1 VDARIHGGSGR
12 RWWQG
17 MRFIT
22 EAPEVSETT
31 AETVQQVEQPA
42 GQVALDRSAPSSQVA
57 VPVSETK
64 PGTAPRLI
72 VSVGFLAPRTV
83 GWFAYTEGELGEH
96 QFDVDTLYSGVSAG
110 TELTQY
116 RGSNPYLHGRWDER
130 LKFFVHDGTGEGETT
145 QSYPVRFTGYMEVG
159 RVVASRTGAV
169 REGDVLCMAYGH
181 KSGHRADARTAF
193 YVRLPAELDP
203 LLGIYVA
210 QMGPICANAILHADE
225 DALGEH
231 VTRLGE
237 SLRGRTVAIFG
248 AGVVGLLTAM
258 LARWAGAAQI
268 AVVDR
273 VPERLAVAARLG
285 MLAVD
290 TREGDAAVYLKELW
304 QTGDPADR
312 GADVAFQCSGSDYL
326 LNLAF
331 KSVRPQ
337 CTVVDLGFYQ
347 GGAPNLLLGE
357 AFHHN
362 GLRHICAQ
370 IRRVPRRLA
379 GTWNLHRLARETIA
393 FLRDCGPAVR
403 EHLITH
409 IVPFAEAP
417 AIYDALDRGEG
428 DVIQAVL
435 YPGDL
440 SGLAVHPA

>member
-1 VDARIHGGSGR
+1 MVA
-12 RWWQG
+12 G
-17 MRFIT
+17 MKFI
-22 EAPEVSETT
+22 AEVTT
-31 AETVQQVEQPA
+31 AGSTDVSNVVREAVRRGEQPA
-42 GQVALDRSAPSSQVA
+42 LQAVLDAPVPGNAVAPLVA
-57 VPVSETK
+57 ETGAEPK
-64 PGTAPRLI
+64 LRQI
-72 VSVGFLAPRTV
+72 VSVGFAAPRTV

-96 QFDVDTLYSGVSAG
+96 QFDVDTLYSGISAG

-116 RGSNPYLHGRWDER
+116 RGTNPYLHGRWDER
-130 LKFFVHDGTGEGETT
+130 LKLFIHNANANANALDEGAAT
-145 QSYPVRFTGYMEVG
+145 QAYPVRFTGYMEVG
-159 RVVASRTGAV
+159 RVVASRTSAV
-169 REGDVLCMAYGH
+169 REGDLLCMAYGH

-210 QMGPICANAILHADE
+210 QMGPICANGILHADE
-225 DALGEH
+225 DVLGEH

-237 SLRGRTVAIFG
+237 SLHGRNVAIFG

-258 LARWAGAAQI
+258 LARWAGAAQV

-304 QTGDPADR
+304 QTGDREDR
-312 GADVAFQCSGSDYL
+312 GADVAFQCSSSDYL

-362 GLRHICAQ
+362 GLRHIAAQ

-379 GTWNLHRLARETIA
+379 GTWNRHRLALETIA
-393 FLRDCGPAVR
+393 FLRDCGPAIR

-409 IVPFAEAP
+409 VVPFAEAP
-417 AIYDALDRGEG
+417 AIYDALDRGQS

-440 SGLAVHPA
+440 SGLTIQPI